1 LNVLKDN
8 LVEQIEAVEAP
19 LKERWHRLQAAY
31 RFWNLATHHVLGFTV
46 KLVLLLYFAFTL
58 LFLALRWVI
67 LPNIDHYKP
76 AIERLATQAVGKPV
90 TVDRIYASW
99 KGLRPQLILGDV
111 VMRDAQGAQALR
123 LPSVSAT
130 LSWWSVPAGGLR
142 FESLEFHRPD
152 VAVRRE
158 ADGKLY
164 AGGIFIDLERKGDG
178 RTADWLLSQRE
189 VVVRDGR
196 ITWTDM
202 QRGAAP
208 LQLDN
213 VTALMLNK
221 WRRHQFAFKAT
232 PPAALAAP
240 IDVRADFSHPAFSR
254 VSEVKLWK
262 GELYAELR
270 RADLAAWKPYLPGKF
285 DVRSASGGVRA
296 WLSIDHGRPTALTA
310 DVALDDVVATLGHD
324 LPELDVAALRGRV
337 AASEQPAATLVAG
350 AGAPPAVTRT
360 LSLNNVSLRT
370 RDGVELA
377 PTTASARHV
386 TAAKQLAWT
395 EVQAAALDLKILSEL
410 ATRLPLP
417 PAQRDLLAEAAPRG
431 RVRNLVAEWRGPLSA
446 ARDYKFKADLEALGM
461 DALAARPAVAR
472 SAKALPM
479 PALPNIPGFDH
490 LSGHVEA
497 GERGGRVALDAPGFT
512 LDMPAWFDDAPLA
525 FEQLKLNGSWSL
537 ADAKQL
543 AVRLDQLDLVQ
554 EGTKLK
560 LAGTHVLPRG
570 PGAKGPGTADFSGSV
585 GEFTINRIG
594 RYLPK
599 QTPEHLRHW
608 LTGALEDGTLRD
620 AALRLR
626 GDLAHFPFKDGSPAK
641 AKGEFR
647 VAGRIVDGKLNYD
660 PGYYAKDGKSPLW
673 PQAEKIRGTIVFDR
687 ARMEIKADTARTL
700 GVALSNVKAVI
711 ADLTVHGSLL
721 EIDGHAAGPMQDF
734 LKYVA
739 ASPVLGWIGHFTD
752 DTTATGNARLALK
765 LHLPLAQ
772 LIESKV
778 QGTLQLQGNDVVL
791 WHDMPTVAGAS
802 GKIEF
807 NEKGVNLNNLA
818 GTLLGG
824 PVSVTGGSQKD
835 GSIQVRI
842 GGTASVDGLRKQ
854 YPAPAVQRLASRLS
868 GSAKYAGLITARER
882 KYEVVVDSTLQG
894 AGFDFPAPLK
904 KAAAD
909 SMALHFQLNGAA
921 ANEQGVARDDIR
933 ITLGNA
939 YAARYHRQR
948 LGKGVWKLVNGGI
961 GVNVPAPEPDGGL
974 MINASLKSLNVDQ
987 WIALADEIAG
997 GEAKAAAVP
1006 SLAATAAAESADIAQ
1021 YVVPDT
1027 MAARAGELI
1036 VGERKLENVTVGT
1049 THSKGIWQASIDSQQ
1064 AAGYVTW
1071 NEGPGGKGVG
1081 KVTARLS
1088 SLIIPESQAA
1098 EVKDLLESSTNAPTI
1113 PALDIA
1119 VQRLEW
1125 FNRPLGQLELQAYN
1139 ALVTSAREWRINKLA
1154 LVNADGELHGT
1165 GRWQSKDGQHN
1176 TALNFNMDIHDAGKL
1191 LERFGFADTLRNG
1204 KGKLSGDIGWKGLP
1218 YHLDLPSLSGT
1229 LALNVEKGQF
1239 LKQDP
1244 GAAKLLGVLSLQALP
1259 RLLKLDFNDVFSEG
1273 LQFDGITANATIH
1286 RGIVKTDNLKMHG
1299 VQATVLMDGTADIAN
1314 ESTNLRV
1321 VVIPQVNLGTAPLV
1335 YALAVNPVIG
1345 IGSYLAQLFL
1355 SAPVMK
1361 ALTYQMQVTG
1371 PWKAPVITKIENPK
1385 EPSS

>member
-1 LNVLKDN
+1 MSVLKDN

-31 RFWNLATHHVLGFTV
+31 RFWNLATHHILGFTI
-46 KLVLLLYFAFTL
+46 KLVLLLYFSFTI
-58 LFLALRWVI
+58 LFLALRWVV

-76 AIERLATQAVGKPV
+76 DIERLATRAVGQPV

-111 VMRDAQGAQALR
+111 VMRDARGQQALH
-123 LPSVSAT
+123 LPTVSAT

-152 VAVRRE
+152 LDVRRE

-164 AGGIFIDLERKGDG
+164 AAGIYIDLDKKGDG
-178 RTADWLLSQRE
+178 KSADWLLSQRE
-189 VVVRDGR
+189 VVVREGH

-208 LQLDN
+208 LQLEN

-240 IDVRADFSHPAFSR
+240 IDLRADFSHQPFSR
-254 VSEVKLWK
+254 ISDVKLWK

-270 RADLAAWKPYLPGKF
+270 QADLAAWKPYLPGQL
-285 DVRSASGGVRA
+285 DVKSASGGVRA
-296 WLSIDHGRPTALTA
+296 WLSVDHARPTAITA
-310 DVALDDVVATLGHD
+310 DVALDNVVATLGND
-324 LPELDVAALRGRV
+324 LPQLDVAALHGRV
-337 AASEQPAATLVAG
+337 AAAEQRAATLVAAPG
-350 AGAPPAVTRT
+350 TPPAVTR
-360 LSLNNVSLRT
+360 SLELKDVSLRT

-377 PTTASARHV
+377 PTTASARHI
-386 TAAKQLAWT
+386 AAANQPAWT
-395 EVQAAALDLKILSEL
+395 EVKAAALDLKILSEL

-417 PAQRDLLAEAAPRG
+417 PVQRDLLAEAAPRG

-461 DALAARPAVAR
+461 EPLAARPAVAR
-472 SAKALPM
+472 SARALPM
-479 PALPNIPGFDH
+479 PALPNLPGFDN

-497 GERGGRVALDAPGFT
+497 GQQGGSVAVDAPGLT
-512 LDMPAWFDDAPLA
+512 LAMPAWFDDAPMA
-525 FEQLKLNGSWSL
+525 FEQFKLAGSWSL
-537 ADAKQL
+537 ADARQL
-543 AVRLDQLDLVQ
+543 AVKLEQLDLVQ
-554 EGTKLK
+554 DGARLK
-560 LAGTHVLPRG
+560 LSGSHVLARG
-570 PGAKGPGTADFSGSV
+570 PGAKGPGNADFTGSIDN
-585 GEFTINRIG
+585 FTINRIG

-599 QTPEHLRHW
+599 QTPEHTRQW
-608 LTGALEDGTLRD
+608 LVGALEDGMLHDTT
-620 AALRLR
+620 LRLR
-626 GDLAHFPFKDGSPAK
+626 GDLSHFPFKDGTPDK

-647 VAGRIVDGKLNYD
+647 VAGRILDGRLNYE
-660 PGYYAKDGKSPLW
+660 PGYFAKDGKSPVW
-673 PQAEKIRGTIVFDR
+673 PLAEKIRGTIVFDR

-711 ADLTVHGSLL
+711 PDLAVHDSLL
-721 EIDGHAAGPMQDF
+721 EIDGNAAGAMQDF

-739 ASPVLGWIGHFTD
+739 ASPVLEWIGHFTD
-752 DTTATGNARLALK
+752 ETTASGNAKLALK
-765 LHLPLAQ
+765 LHLPLSHIIDA
-772 LIESKV
+772 KV

-791 WHDMPTVAGAS
+791 WHDMPTVAAAT

-807 NEKGVNLNNLA
+807 NEKGVNLNNLG

-842 GGTASVDGLRKQ
+842 GGNVTVDGLRKQ
-854 YPAPAVQRLASRLS
+854 YPYPAMQRLANHLG
-868 GSAKYAGLITARER
+868 GSAKYTGLITARDH
-882 KYEVVVDSTLQG
+882 KYEVVVDSSMQG
-894 AGFDFPAPLK
+894 ASFDFPAPLK

-909 SMALHFQLNGAA
+909 SMPVHFQLNGAGA
-921 ANEQGVARDDIR
+921 HEQGVARDDIR
-933 ITLGNA
+933 IALGNA

-948 LGKGVWKLVNGGI
+948 VNKGPWRLVNGGI
-961 GVNVPAPEPDGGL
+961 GANVPAPEPDSGM
-974 MINASLKSLNVDQ
+974 MIHASLKSLNVDD
-987 WIALADEIAG
+987 WIELAGDIAG
-997 GEAKAAAVP
+997 NDSKPAAP
-1006 SLAATAAAESADIAQ
+1006 GAAEGADVAQ

-1027 MAARAGELI
+1027 MAARAAELI
-1036 VGERKLENVTVGT
+1036 VGERKLDNVVVGV

-1064 AAGYVTW
+1064 AVGYVTW
-1071 NEGPGGKGVG
+1071 NESPTGKGVG

-1088 SLIIPESQAA
+1088 SLTIPESQAA
-1098 EVKDLLESSTNAPTI
+1098 EVRNLLESSTNAPTI
-1113 PALDIA
+1113 PALDIE
-1119 VQRLEW
+1119 VERLEW
-1125 FNRPLGQLELQAYN
+1125 FNRPLGQLELHAYN
-1139 ALVTSAREWRINKLA
+1139 ALITSAREWRISKLA
-1154 LVNADGELHGT
+1154 LANADGELHGT
-1165 GRWQSKDGQHN
+1165 GRWQTKGGQHN
-1176 TALNFNMDIHDAGKL
+1176 TTLNFNMDIHDAGKL

-1204 KGKLSGDIGWKGLP
+1204 KGKLSGDISWNGLP
-1218 YHLDLPSLSGT
+1218 YHMDLPSLSGS

-1273 LQFDGITANATIH
+1273 LQFDGITANATIN

-1314 ESTNLRV
+1314 ESTNLHV

-1385 EPSS
+1385 EPKP

>member
-1 LNVLKDN
+1 MSVLKDN

-46 KLVLLLYFAFTL
+46 KLVLLLYFAFTI
-58 LFLALRWVI
+58 LFLALRWVV

-76 AIERLATQAVGKPV
+76 DIERLATQAVGKQV

-111 VMRDAQGAQALR
+111 VMRNAQGQQALH

-130 LSWWSVPAGGLR
+130 LSWWSVPAAGLR
-142 FESLEFHRPD
+142 FESLEFHRPEID
-152 VAVRRE
+152 VRRE
-158 ADGKLY
+158 PDGKLY
-164 AGGIFIDLERKGDG
+164 AGGMYIDLERKGDG
-178 RTADWLLSQRE
+178 RTADWLLAQRE

-202 QRGAAP
+202 QRGSAP
-208 LQLDN
+208 LQLEN

-240 IDVRADFSHPAFSR
+240 LDVRADFSHQPFSR

-262 GELYAELR
+262 GEIYAELR
-270 RADLAAWKPYLPGKF
+270 RADLAAWKPYLPF
-285 DVRSASGGVRA
+285 QVDVQSASGGVRA
-296 WLSIDHGRPTALTA
+296 WLAIDHARPAAITA
-310 DVALDDVVATLGHD
+310 DVALDNVVATLGND

-337 AASEQPAATLVAG
+337 AASEEHAATLVAAPG
-350 AGAPPAVTRT
+350 TPPAVTRT
-360 LSLNNVSLRT
+360 LSLSNVSLRT

-386 TAAKQLAWT
+386 TAARQPAWT
-395 EVQAAALDLKILSEL
+395 EVKAAALDLKILSEL

-431 RVRNLVAEWRGPLSA
+431 RVHNLVAEWRGPLSA
-446 ARDYKFKADLEALGM
+446 AKDYKFRADLEALGM
-461 DALAARPAVAR
+461 EALVARPAVAR

-479 PALPNIPGFDH
+479 PALPNLPGFEK

-497 GERGGRVALDAPGFT
+497 GEQGGSVALDAPGFT
-512 LDMPAWFDDAPLA
+512 LAMPAWFDDEPMV
-525 FEQLKLNGSWSL
+525 FEQFKLHGSWSL

-543 AVRLDQLDLVQ
+543 AVKLEQLDLVQ
-554 EGTKLK
+554 DGVKLK
-560 LAGTHVLPRG
+560 LAGSHLLPRG
-570 PGAKGPGTADFSGSV
+570 PGAKGPGTADFTGSLDN
-585 GEFTINRIG
+585 FTINRIG

-599 QTPEHLRHW
+599 QTPEHTRTW
-608 LTGALEDGTLRD
+608 LVGALEDGMLHDTS
-620 AALRLR
+620 LRLR
-626 GDLAHFPFKDGSPAK
+626 GNLAHFPFKDGTPDK

-647 VAGRIVDGKLNYD
+647 VAGRILDGKLNYE
-660 PGYYAKDGKSPLW
+660 PGYFAKDGKSPLW
-673 PQAEKIRGTIVFDR
+673 PQAEKIRGSIVFDR
-687 ARMEIKADTARTL
+687 ARMEIKGDTARTL

-711 ADLTVHGSLL
+711 PDLGSHDSRL
-721 EIDGHAAGPMQDF
+721 EIDGNAAGAMQDF

-739 ASPVLGWIGHFTD
+739 ASPVLEWIGHFTD
-752 DTTATGNARLALK
+752 ETTASGNAKLALK
-765 LHLPLAQ
+765 LHLPLSHIIDA
-772 LIESKV
+772 KV

-791 WHDMPTVAGAS
+791 WHDMPTVAGAT

-807 NEKGVNLNNLA
+807 NEKGVNLNALG

-824 PVSVTGGSQKD
+824 PLVVTGGSQKD

-842 GGTASVDGLRKQ
+842 GGNVTVDGLRKQ
-854 YPAPAVQRLASRLS
+854 YPTAGMARLARHLGGGTKYS
-868 GSAKYAGLITARER
+868 GVITAREH
-882 KYEVVVDSTLQG
+882 KYEVVVDSSMQG
-894 AGFDFPAPLK
+894 ASFDFPAPLK

-909 SMALHFQLNGAA
+909 SLPLHFQLNGGA

-933 ITLGNA
+933 IALGNA

-948 LGKGVWKLVNGGI
+948 VNKGPWKLVNGGI
-961 GVNVPAPEPDGGL
+961 GINLPAPEPDSGM
-974 MINASLKSLNVDQ
+974 MINASLKSLNVDE

-997 GEAKAAAVP
+997 EDAAPPSAKAG
-1006 SLAATAAAESADIAQ
+1006 EGADITQ
-1021 YVVPDT
+1021 YVVPET
-1027 MAARAGELI
+1027 MAARATELI
-1036 VGERKLENVTVGT
+1036 VGERKLDNVVVGT
-1049 THSKGIWQASIDSQQ
+1049 THSKGVWQASIDSQQ
-1064 AAGYVTW
+1064 AVGYVTW
-1071 NEGPGGKGVG
+1071 NESPTGKGVG

-1088 SLIIPESQAA
+1088 SLVIPESQAA
-1098 EVKDLLESSTNAPTI
+1098 EVKDLLESSTTSPTI
-1113 PALDIA
+1113 PALDIE
-1119 VQRLEW
+1119 VERLEW
-1125 FNRPLGQLELQAYN
+1125 FNRPLGQLELHAYN
-1139 ALVTSAREWRINKLA
+1139 ALITSAREWRISKLSLA
-1154 LVNADGELHGT
+1154 NADGELHGT

-1176 TALNFNMDIHDAGKL
+1176 TALNFNMDIHNAGKL

-1204 KGKLSGDIGWKGLP
+1204 KGKLSGDIAWKGLP
-1218 YHLDLPSLSGT
+1218 YHMDLPSLSGT

-1273 LQFDGITANATIH
+1273 LQFDGITANATIN

-1314 ESTNLRV
+1314 EATNLHV

-1361 ALTYQMQVTG
+1361 ALTFQMQVTG
-1371 PWKAPVITKIENPK
+1371 PWKAPVITKLENPK
-1385 EPSS
+1385 EPTP

>member
-1 LNVLKDN
+1 MSVLKDN

-31 RFWNLATHHVLGFTV
+31 RFWNLATHHVLGFTI
-46 KLVLLLYFAFTL
+46 KLVLLLYFAFTIV
-58 LFLALRWVI
+58 FLALRWVV

-76 AIERLATQAVGKPV
+76 DIERLSSQAVGNPV
-90 TVDRIYASW
+90 AIDRIYASW

-111 VMRDAQGAQALR
+111 VMRDARGQQALH

-142 FESLEFHRPD
+142 FESLEFHRPE

-164 AGGIFIDLERKGDG
+164 AAGIYIDLEKKGDG
-178 RTADWLLSQRE
+178 KSADWLLSQRE

-196 ITWTDM
+196 IVWTDL
-202 QRGAAP
+202 QRGSAP
-208 LQLDN
+208 LQLEN

-232 PPAALAAP
+232 PPAAMAAP
-240 IDVRADFSHPAFSR
+240 LDVRADFSHQPFSR
-254 VSEVKLWK
+254 ISDVKHWK
-262 GELYAELR
+262 GEVYAELR
-270 RADLAAWKPYLPGKF
+270 HADLAGWKPYLPGKL
-285 DVRSASGGVRA
+285 DVQSASGGVRA
-296 WLSIDHGRPTALTA
+296 WLSIDNARPAAITA
-310 DVALDDVVATLGHD
+310 DVALDNVVATLGKD
-324 LPELDVAALRGRV
+324 LPQLDVAALRGRV
-337 AASEQPAATLVAG
+337 TASEEHAATLVATPG
-350 AGAPPAVTRT
+350 TPAAITRSLELKDVT
-360 LSLNNVSLRT
+360 LRT

-386 TAAKQLAWT
+386 TAAQQPSWT
-395 EVQAAALDLKILSEL
+395 EVKAAALDLEILSEL

-417 PAQRDLLAEAAPRG
+417 QVQRDLLAEAAPRG

-446 ARDYKFKADLEALGM
+446 ARDYKLKADLDALGM
-461 DALAARPAVAR
+461 EALAARPAVPR

-479 PALPNIPGFDH
+479 PALPDIPGFAK

-497 GERGGRVALDAPGFT
+497 GEQGGSVAFDAPGFT
-512 LDMPAWFDDAPLA
+512 LAMPAWFDDEPME
-525 FEQLKLNGSWSL
+525 FEQFKLNGSWSL
-537 ADAKQL
+537 ADARQL
-543 AVRLDQLDLVQ
+543 ALKLEQLDLVQ
-554 EGTKLK
+554 EGMNLR
-560 LAGTHVLPRG
+560 LAGSHSLPRG
-570 PGAKGPGTADFSGSV
+570 PGAKGPGVSDFTGSIDN
-585 GEFTINRIG
+585 FTINRIG

-599 QTPEHLRHW
+599 QTPEHTRQW
-608 LTGALEDGTLRD
+608 LVGALEDGMLQETS
-620 AALRLR
+620 LRLR
-626 GDLAHFPFKDGSPAK
+626 GDLSHFPFKEGSPDK

-647 VAGRIVDGKLNYD
+647 VAGRIVDGRLNYE
-660 PGYYAKDGKSPLW
+660 PGYFAKDGKTPVWPL
-673 PQAEKIRGTIVFDR
+673 AEKIRGSIVFDR

-711 ADLTVHGSLL
+711 PDLGTHDSMLD
-721 EIDGHAAGPMQDF
+721 IDGTAAGAMQDF
-734 LKYVA
+734 LKYVT
-739 ASPVLGWIGHFTD
+739 ASPVLEWIGHFTEE
-752 DTTATGNARLALK
+752 TTASGNARLALS
-765 LHLPLAQ
+765 LHLPLSHIIDAR
-772 LIESKV
+772 V
-778 QGTLQLQGNDVVL
+778 QGSLQLQGNDVLL
-791 WHDMPTVAGAS
+791 WHDMPTVAGAT

-824 PVSVTGGSQKD
+824 PLSVSGGSQKD
-835 GSIQVRI
+835 GSIQVRL
-842 GGTASVDGLRKQ
+842 GGTATVDGLRKQ
-854 YPAPAVQRLASRLS
+854 YPNAAVQRLANHLGGGAKFS
-868 GSAKYAGLITARER
+868 GLVTARDH
-882 KYEVVVDSTLQG
+882 KYEVAIDSSMQG
-894 AGFDFPAPLK
+894 ASLDFPAPLK

-909 SMALHFQLNGAA
+909 SMPLHFQLNGGS

-933 ITLGNA
+933 VTLGSA

-948 LGKGVWKLVNGGI
+948 VNKGPWKLVNGGI
-961 GVNVPAPEPDGGL
+961 GVNLPAPEPDSGM
-974 MINASLKSLNVDQ
+974 MINASLKSLNVDD
-987 WIALADEIAG
+987 WIDLAAEIAG
-997 GEAKAAAVP
+997 KDEHEPAAGAAAHD
-1006 SLAATAAAESADIAQ
+1006 AADGADISQ
-1021 YVVPDT
+1021 YVVPET
-1027 MAARAGELI
+1027 MAARAAELI
-1036 VGERKLENVTVGT
+1036 VGERKLDNVVAGV
-1049 THSKGIWQASIDSQQ
+1049 THSKGVWQASIDSQQ
-1064 AAGYVTW
+1064 AVGYITW
-1071 NEGPGGKGVG
+1071 NESPTGKGVG

-1088 SLIIPESQAA
+1088 SLIVPESQAA

-1113 PALDIA
+1113 PALDIE

-1125 FNRPLGQLELQAYN
+1125 FNRPLGQLELHAYN
-1139 ALVTSAREWRINKLA
+1139 ALITSAREWRISKLS
-1154 LVNADGELHGT
+1154 LVNADGELNGT

-1176 TALNFNMDIHDAGKL
+1176 TSLNFNMDIHDAGKL
-1191 LERFGFADTLRNG
+1191 LERFGFKDTLRNG
-1204 KGKLSGDIGWKGLP
+1204 KGKLSGDIAWKGLP
-1218 YHLDLPSLSGT
+1218 YHMDLPSLSGT

-1273 LQFDGITANATIH
+1273 LQFDGITANATINQ
-1286 RGIVKTDNLKMHG
+1286 GIVKTDNLKMHG
-1299 VQATVLMDGTADIAN
+1299 VQATVLMDGSADIAN

-1345 IGSYLAQLFL
+1345 LGSYLAQLFL

-1385 EPSS
+1385 EPTP

>member
-1 LNVLKDN
+1 LSVLKDN

-46 KLVLLLYFAFTL
+46 KLVLLLYFSFTI
-58 LFLALRWVI
+58 LFLALRWVV

-76 AIERLATQAVGKPV
+76 DIERLASQAVGQPV

-111 VMRDAQGAQALR
+111 VMRDARGQQALH

-142 FESLEFHRPD
+142 FESLEFHRPELD
-152 VAVRRE
+152 VRRE

-164 AGGIFIDLERKGDG
+164 AAGIYLDLDKKSDG
-178 RTADWLLSQRE
+178 KSADWLLSQRE
-189 VVVRDGR
+189 VVVREGR

-208 LQLDN
+208 LQLEN

-221 WRRHQFAFKAT
+221 WRRHQFAFKAA

-240 IDVRADFSHPAFSR
+240 LDVRADFSHAPFSR
-254 VSEVKLWK
+254 ISDVRRWK

-270 RADLAAWKPYLPGKF
+270 RADLAAWKPYLPSQL
-285 DVRSASGGVRA
+285 DVRSASGGLRA
-296 WLSIDHGRPTALTA
+296 WLNIDHARPTAITA
-310 DVALDDVVATLGHD
+310 DVALDNVVATLGND
-324 LPELDVAALRGRV
+324 LPQLDVASLHGRV
-337 AASEQPAATLVAG
+337 AAAEQHNVTLVATPG
-350 AGAPPAVTRT
+350 TPPAVTRT
-360 LSLNNVSLRT
+360 LELKDVSLRT

-386 TAAKQLAWT
+386 AAASQPAWT
-395 EVQAAALDLKILSEL
+395 EVKAAALDLKILSEL

-417 PAQRDLLAEAAPRG
+417 PVQRDLLAEAAPRG

-446 ARDYKFKADLEALGM
+446 ASDYKFKADLDGLGM
-461 DALAARPAVAR
+461 EPLAARPAVAR

-479 PALPNIPGFDH
+479 PALPNIPGFDK

-497 GERGGRVALDAPGFT
+497 AREGGSVAFDAPGFT
-512 LDMPAWFDDAPLA
+512 LAMPAWFDDAPMA
-525 FEQLKLNGSWSL
+525 FEQFRLKGSWSL

-543 AVRLDQLDLVQ
+543 AVKLEQLDLVQ
-554 EGTKLK
+554 DGMKLR
-560 LAGTHVLPRG
+560 LAGSHVLPRG
-570 PGAKGPGTADFSGSV
+570 PGARGLGSSDLT
-585 GEFTINRIG
+585 GSIDDFTINRIG

-599 QTPEHLRHW
+599 QTPEHLLHW
-608 LTGALEDGTLRD
+608 LTGALEDGTLHD
-620 AALRLR
+620 TTLRLR
-626 GDLAHFPFKDGSPAK
+626 GELAHFPFKDGSPDR

-647 VAGRIVDGKLNYD
+647 VAGRILDGKLNYD
-660 PGYYAKDGKSPLW
+660 PGYYARDGKSPLW

-687 ARMEIKADTARTL
+687 ARMEIKGDTARTL
-700 GVALSNVKAVI
+700 GIALSNVKAVI
-711 ADLTVHGSLL
+711 PDLTVHESLL
-721 EIDGHAAGPMQDF
+721 EIDGNAAGAMQDF

-739 ASPVLGWIGHFTD
+739 ASPVLEWIGHFTD
-752 DTTATGNARLALK
+752 ETTASGNARLALK
-765 LHLPLAQ
+765 LHLPLAH
-772 LIESKV
+772 LIESRV
-778 QGTLQLQGNDVVL
+778 QGSLQLQGNEIVL
-791 WHDMPTVAGAS
+791 WHDMPTVSAAT

-807 NEKGVNLNNLA
+807 NEKGVNLNNLG

-824 PVSVTGGSQKD
+824 PLSVTGGSQKD

-842 GGTASVDGLRKQ
+842 GGNLTVDGLRKQ
-854 YPAPAVQRLASRLS
+854 YPHPAMQRLANHLG
-868 GSAKYAGLITARER
+868 GSARYAGLITARDR
-882 KYEVVVDSTLQG
+882 KYEVVVDSTMQG
-894 AGFDFPAPLK
+894 ASLDFPAPLK

-909 SMALHFQLNGAA
+909 SMPVHFQLVGAA

-933 ITLGNA
+933 IALGTA

-948 LGKGVWKLVNGGI
+948 VNKGPWKLVNGGI
-961 GVNVPAPEPDGGL
+961 GVNLPAPEPDSGL
-974 MINASLKSLNVDQ
+974 MINASLKSLNVDD
-987 WIALADEIAG
+987 WIDLAGEIAG
-997 GEAKAAAVP
+997 KAEADASGKP
-1006 SLAATAAAESADIAQ
+1006 AAEGADIAQ
-1021 YVVPDT
+1021 YVVPET
-1027 MAARAGELI
+1027 MAARAAELVI
-1036 VGERKLENVTVGT
+1036 GERKLDNVVVGT
-1049 THSKGIWQASIDSQQ
+1049 THSKGVWQASIDSQQ
-1064 AAGYVTW
+1064 AVGYVTW
-1071 NEGPGGKGVG
+1071 NESPTGKGVG

-1088 SLIIPESQAA
+1088 SLNIPESQAA

-1113 PALDIA
+1113 PALDIE
-1119 VQRLEW
+1119 VHRLEW

-1139 ALVTSAREWRINKLA
+1139 ALVTSAREWRISKLA
-1154 LVNADGELHGT
+1154 LANADGELHGT
-1165 GRWQSKDGQHN
+1165 GRWQTRDGQHN

-1204 KGKLSGDIGWKGLP
+1204 KGKLSGDIAWKGLP
-1218 YHLDLPSLSGT
+1218 YHMDLPSLSGT

-1273 LQFDGITANATIH
+1273 LQFDGITANATIN

-1314 ESTNLRV
+1314 ESTNLHV

-1385 EPSS
+1385 EPKP